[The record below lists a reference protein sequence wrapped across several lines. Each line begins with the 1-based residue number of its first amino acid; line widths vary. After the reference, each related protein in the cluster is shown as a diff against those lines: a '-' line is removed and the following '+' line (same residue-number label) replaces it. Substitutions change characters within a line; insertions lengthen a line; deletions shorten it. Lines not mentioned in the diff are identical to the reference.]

1 MKKFFILSMLALV
14 LALIPE
20 SVMAQHNKEAVIS
33 GVVKDSLTNEGEL
46 AATIRIYKNGNE
58 TPVSMGITDMD
69 GKFEIGVKDAG
80 DYFLKITSVGKA
92 AINQP
97 FSVNNQR
104 QNVALGVLFMQE
116 LSENLNELVVV
127 ASKPLVKMDVDK
139 IEYSV
144 KDDADS
150 KTNTILEMLRKVPM
164 VTVDGEDNIKVN
176 GSSSF
181 QVYVNGKP
189 NPMMTQNASVILK
202 AMPAQG
208 VKSIDVITN
217 PGAKYDAEG
226 VGGILNITMDTDS
239 NMEGYTATL
248 RGMGGNRLNGGS
260 VYAMVQKDKLTL
272 SLNGNFSH
280 IKMPSIQSEMNRM
293 AENAANSMNYKGETN
308 GHMNV
313 SLGNVD
319 LSYEFDKKNALTA
332 SVGLM
337 NTPSHM
343 NINGT
348 TSLMG
353 GAMNYTTNTLN
364 RSRSLSLNGN
374 VDFTHLFGENP
385 QHSLTLTYRISTA
398 PQKNMGFSHYS
409 LDTMPDYDMTDK
421 NNSSEHT
428 LQADYSL
435 PLNEKSTLEAGGKYI
450 LRRNSSESAA
460 LDYLHKND
468 IGGVYGSYTLRAGAW
483 GLKAGLR
490 YEHTEQ
496 TVNYRRGNGEDFQ
509 VSYDN
514 LVPSATLSYKVAP
527 MQNIGLSY
535 NMRISRPGISLLNP
549 YINDQDPQNISFG
562 NSLLDVEKG
571 HNLQLTYSLF
581 GSRFMMNAALQ
592 HNFVNNG
599 IEAYTYFKDNVLYTT
614 YDNIG
619 KQNNTSLNLFVN
631 WTVFPDTRLTIN
643 STTTHVDLKSKG
655 MGFQNKGWQQN
666 IMANVQQTLPG
677 NFKLSLMYFGGTPT
691 YSLQGKSSG
700 INIHSVGL
708 TKSLLKDRLS
718 LGLNM
723 INPFTDS
730 MKMTSDTRG
739 NGFSSHS
746 VTKVKMR
753 SVVFTASLSLG
764 NLKPKQK
771 MTNTDSHNESDVKN
785 AENKNMQMNSIFMG
799 N

>member
-1 MKKFFILSMLALV
+1 MRKYVIFSLLAVLLSF
-14 LALIPE
+14 IPE
-20 SVMAQHNKEAVIS
+20 SVMAQSKREAIVS
-33 GVVKDSLTNEGEL
+33 GIVKDSLTNEGEL
-46 AATIRIYKNGNE
+46 AATVRIYKDGVE
-58 TPVSMGITDMD
+58 SPVSMGTSDMD
-69 GKFEIGVKDAG
+69 GKFELPVKDAG
-80 DYFLKITSVGKA
+80 DYMLMITSVGKST
-92 AINQP
+92 INQP
-97 FSVNNQR
+97 FTVNSQY

-116 LSENLNELVVV
+116 LSETLNDLVVV

-150 KTNTILEMLRKVPM
+150 KTNSVLEMLRKVPM

-189 NPMMTQNASVILK
+189 NPMMTQNASTILK

-248 RGMGGNRLNGGS
+248 RAMTGDRINGGGL
-260 VYAMVQKDKLTL
+260 YAMVQKDKLTL
-272 SLNGNFSH
+272 SVNGNYSH
-280 IKMPSIQSEMNRM
+280 INMPTIETEMTRTADEAM
-293 AENAANSMNYKGETN
+293 NSMSYKGTTG

-313 SLGNVD
+313 AMGNLD
-319 LSYEFDKKNALTA
+319 LSYEFDKRNTLSA

-337 NTPSHM
+337 NVGSHM
-343 NINGT
+343 NIGGN

-364 RSRSLSLNGN
+364 RSRNLSLNGS

-385 QHSLTLTYRISTA
+385 QHNLTLAYRISTA
-398 PQKNMGFSHYS
+398 PQKNIGFSTYS
-409 LDTMPDYDMTDK
+409 LETMPDYNVTDR
-421 NNSSEHT
+421 NNSTEHT
-428 LQADYSL
+428 FQADYSL
-435 PLNEKSTLEAGGKYI
+435 PLGQIHSLEMGGKYI
-450 LRRNSSESAA
+450 LRRNTSETPN

-468 IGGVYGSYTLRAGAW
+468 IGGIYGSYALRYGAW
-483 GLKAGLR
+483 GLKAGVR

-496 TVNYRRGNGEDFQ
+496 DVNYRKGNGQNFQ

-514 LVPSATLSYKVAP
+514 VVPSATLSYKVAP
-527 MQNIGLSY
+527 MQTLGLSY
-535 NMRISRPGISLLNP
+535 NMRISRPGITLLNP
-549 YINDQDPQNISFG
+549 YVNSQDPQNISYG
-562 NSLLDVEKG
+562 NSNLDVEKG
-571 HNLQLTYSLF
+571 HNFQLTYSMF

-592 HNFVNNG
+592 HSFVNNG

-619 KQNNTSLNLFVN
+619 KSSNTSLNLFMN
-631 WTVFPDTRLTIN
+631 WTVTPSTRLTLN
-643 STTTHVDLKSKG
+643 STTSYVDLKSEG
-655 MGFQNKGWQQN
+655 MGFRNHGWQQN

-677 NFKLSLMYFGGTPT
+677 DFKLSLMYFGGTPT

-708 TKSLLKDRLS
+708 TKSLMKERLNLS
-718 LGLNM
+718 LNVM
-723 INPFTDS
+723 NPISDS
-730 MKMTSDTRG
+730 MKRTSRTLG
-739 NGFSSHS
+739 NGFNSLSTTS
-746 VTKVKMR
+746 VKMR
-753 SVVFTASLSLG
+753 SVIFTVSLNIG
-764 NLKPKQK
+764 NLKQK
-771 MTNTDSHNESDVKN
+771 TKLGTGDSHNESDVKN
-785 AENKNMQMNSIFMG
+785 TQSQTMQMNSIFMG